1 MITGGDLYS
10 VLSAVVPLYVAMLL
24 AYGSVKW
31 WGILTPQQC
40 MGVNRFVSI
49 FAVPLLSFQ
58 FISGNDP
65 YAMNFRFIAADA
77 VSKIALLLAL
87 ALWVRYSRSG
97 SLDWMI
103 TIFMLGTLP
112 NTLVMGTPLL
122 AAMYGA
128 GPGSLTVQAV
138 VLQCIIWYTLLLV
151 MYEYRAAKILIMEQ
165 FPDTAAS
172 IVSFKVDSDVMSLD
186 GREPVLTEAE
196 FGDDGKLHVTVR
208 RSVSVRSPS
217 MQSGTYAHSSRSMG
231 ITPSSKALTPRPSNL
246 TGAEIYSLQSSRNP
260 TPRDSSFNQNE
271 FYSMMMLSAGR
282 SPQHHRQ
289 SNFTSSDIYSLQS
302 SRGPTPR
309 TSNFNEENSKE
320 VRAYPKGG
328 AMNNMINSPRFVP
341 PLYRGGGVLAG
352 GGRMHGRGGGV
363 GGSHEA
369 AAAAAPLGGVIA
381 ATAAAGGE
389 VRGGPHPGSNNGTAG
404 SGNNTTVVVPP
415 AQSAGASQVSRLAMD
430 ARNSPRRGVTEHKG
444 AAAAPPKV
452 PDEDARELHMF
463 VWSANASPVAEGG
476 LHVFG
481 ANSPPARHEFDP
493 KELRLL
499 VHQESDPA
507 LDAGLPEP
515 RAAHAYDDYPRED
528 FSFGNRQSFKVED
541 IIEKDGPRLDKLGSS
556 STAELRPKFSE
567 EEINKAMPPTIVM
580 VKLISV
586 MTFRKLIRNPNTY
599 SSLIGIVWS
608 LIAFRWHFQMPL
620 ILYNSVHI
628 LSNAGLGMAMFS
640 LGLFMGLQERII
652 VCGTY
657 LAIVGM
663 GLRFL
668 LGPALF
674 ASASALVG
682 IRGVS
687 LRVSIV
693 QAALPQGIVPFV
705 FAREYNVHPDIL
717 STAVIFGMLVA
728 LPIALLYYILLGL

>member
-271 FYSMMMLSAGR
+271 FYSIMMLSAGR

-363 GGSHEA
+363 
-369 AAAAAPLGGVIA
+369 
-381 ATAAAGGE
+381 
-389 VRGGPHPGSNNGTAG
+389 
-404 SGNNTTVVVPP
+404 
-415 AQSAGASQVSRLAMD
+415 
-430 ARNSPRRGVTEHKG
+430 
-444 AAAAPPKV
+444 
-452 PDEDARELHMF
+452 DEDARELHMF

-507 LDAGLPEP
+507 LD
-515 RAAHAYDDYPRED
+515 AAHAYDDYPRED

>member
-10 VLSAVVPLYVAMLL
+10 VLSAVVPLYVAMML

-31 WGILTPQQC
+31 WGILTEQQC

-58 FISGNDP
+58 FISDNDP

-77 VSKIALLLAL
+77 VSKVGLLLAL
-87 ALWVRYSRSG
+87 AIWARYSKAG

-122 AAMYGA
+122 AAMYGE

-172 IVSFKVDSDVMSLD
+172 IVSFKVESDVMSLD

-208 RSVSVRSPS
+208 RSVSARSPNMMM
-217 MQSGTYAHSSRSMG
+217 MQSNAGAVGSNVHSSRSMG
-231 ITPSSKALTPRPSNL
+231 VITTTSSKALTPRPSNL
-246 TGAEIYSLQSSRNP
+246 TGAEIYSLQSSRNL
-260 TPRDSSFNQNE
+260 TPRDSSFNHNE
-271 FYSMMMLSAGR
+271 FYSMMMLSAGSAAR
-282 SPQHHRQ
+282 SPHRQ
-289 SNFTSSDIYSLQS
+289 SNFTSSDIYSLHS

-309 TSNFNEENSKE
+309 TSNFNEESSKE
-320 VRAYPKGG
+320 VHAYPKGT
-328 AMNNMINSPRFVP
+328 MNINSPRFVP
-341 PLYRGGGVLAG
+341 SSSSPIV
-352 GGRMHGRGGGV
+352 
-363 GGSHEA
+363 SH
-369 AAAAAPLGGVIA
+369 
-381 ATAAAGGE
+381 
-389 VRGGPHPGSNNGTAG
+389 S
-404 SGNNTTVVVPP
+404 
-415 AQSAGASQVSRLAMD
+415 SRIVAMNS
-430 ARNSPRRGVTEHKG
+430 RPSPRRETR
-444 AAAAPPKV
+444 AASPKV
-452 PDEDARELHMF
+452 DEDARELHMF
-463 VWSANASPVAEGG
+463 VWSANASPVSEAG

-481 ANSPPARHEFDP
+481 GNSPGRNEFDP
-493 KELRLL
+493 KEVRMLM
-499 VHQESDPA
+499 HPQSEHASD
-507 LDAGLPEP
+507 
-515 RAAHAYDDYPRED
+515 AAAAQAYNDYSRED
-528 FSFGNRQSFKVED
+528 FSFGNRENFKVENID
-541 IIEKDGPRLDKLGSS
+541 EEDEGGPRLDKFGST
-556 STAELRPKFSE
+556 STAELRPKLPQE
-567 EEINKAMPPTIVM
+567 DDDMKKGMPPTVVM

-599 SSLIGIVWS
+599 SSLIGIIWS
-608 LIAFRWHFQMPL
+608 LIAFRWHFQMPV
-620 ILYNSVHI
+620 ILYKSVHI
-628 LSNAGLGMAMFS
+628 LSDAGLGMAMFS
-640 LGLFMGLQERII
+640 LGLFMGLQERIL

-657 LAIVGM
+657 LAVVGM
-663 GLRFL
+663 VLRFL

-674 ASASALVG
+674 AAASALVG
-682 IRGVS
+682 LRGVS
-687 LRVSIV
+687 LRVAIV

-717 STAVIFGMLVA
+717 STAVIFGMLIA
-728 LPIALLYYILLGL
+728 LPITLLYYILLGL

>member
-1 MITGGDLYS
+1 MCDIVWYACSCNAVAAAPCLATGENALHQQQLVKWPHQSSRKMTILRIADSSSTLHSPWEKIAQKRTADRSIASDPPGRLSISSCFRAYHQGVAARSSIRIRICCWNPVHRHRLLLPTKMITGGDLYS

-77 VSKIALLLAL
+77 VSKIALLLFL
-87 ALWVRYSRSG
+87 ALWVRYSKSG

-151 MYEYRAAKILIMEQ
+151 MYEYRAAKILILEQ

-341 PLYRGGGVLAG
+341 PLYRGGGVVAG
-352 GGRMHGRGGGV
+352 GGRMHGRGGV

-369 AAAAAPLGGVIA
+369 AAAAPLGGGVA
-381 ATAAAGGE
+381 AAAAAGGE

-415 AQSAGASQVSRLAMD
+415 VQSAGASQISRLAMD

-463 VWSANASPVAEGG
+463 VWSANASPVAERG

-507 LDAGLPEP
+507 LDAGE
-515 RAAHAYDDYPRED
+515 
-528 FSFGNRQSFKVED
+528 Q
-541 IIEKDGPRLDKLGSS
+541 
-556 STAELRPKFSE
+556 T
-567 EEINKAMPPTIVM
+567 
-580 VKLISV
+580 
-586 MTFRKLIRNPNTY
+586 
-599 SSLIGIVWS
+599 SSL
-608 LIAFRWHFQMPL
+608 HM
-620 ILYNSVHI
+620 
-628 LSNAGLGMAMFS
+628 
-640 LGLFMGLQERII
+640 
-652 VCGTY
+652 
-657 LAIVGM
+657 
-663 GLRFL
+663 
-668 LGPALF
+668 
-674 ASASALVG
+674 
-682 IRGVS
+682 GVS
-687 LRVSIV
+687 LFFQTGVLFSWR
-693 QAALPQGIVPFV
+693 
-705 FAREYNVHPDIL
+705 L
-717 STAVIFGMLVA
+717 SFPELS
-728 LPIALLYYILLGL
+728 